1 MARLKLRN
9 RRSQEPPTK
18 DGAAPD
24 GTRSQAASAWGRW
37 PGAEPAAA
45 GTQPVPGSGQPEAT
59 SEQPAAASEPAGVS
73 GQPAGGSGQPA
84 GGSGQAA
91 GGAGQPAGAEDA
103 DSGSA
108 PFWERWV
115 RVAEPASLDD
125 YGDGI
130 PDDGPADD
138 AVTDVDPQ
146 PAPSWQPVIT
156 PVGDAHGQPSANGSS
171 AGGARTEGIGEH
183 LGNLAHL
190 SHSPRMRTWQRRAI
204 IAVIVGLIAGL
215 LLHNWRWGLTLAV
228 LAAIADTIYRSRTSF
243 SGPAGVRLTR
253 AQKRTARQL
262 SSLERKGYRA
272 MHCLPIPDSIEQIDH
287 LVIGPAG
294 VFAIDSEDWDRR
306 LPVRTS
312 SHRQLWHGP
321 NDMRDRLAHAQ
332 WEADQAAGLL
342 SGELGSG
349 VAVRPAMAVY
359 GPKIAWDV
367 ATIRDVDVFS
377 GPRLRKYLR
386 RRVRRRDLRLSTAE
400 IERIEKAAHVALPA
414 SRPGAAR

>member
-9 RRSQEPPTK
+9 HRSQAPLTK

-24 GTRSQAASAWGRW
+24 GTSPQAASAGGRW

-45 GTQPVPGSGQPEAT
+45 GTQPVPA
-59 SEQPAAASEPAGVS
+59 S
-73 GQPAGGSGQPA
+73 GQPADPSSQSAGSLGQSA
-84 GGSGQAA
+84 GPSVRPEAA
-91 GGAGQPAGAEDA
+91 SAEPVAGAGQPAVVADA
-103 DSGSA
+103 DSADA

-115 RVAEPASLDD
+115 RVAEPSGLDD
-125 YGDGI
+125 HGDGM

-138 AVTDVDPQ
+138 AVTDVDPR
-146 PAPSWQPVIT
+146 PAPSRQPVIT
-156 PVGDAHGQPSANGSS
+156 PVGDARGQPSANGTG

-190 SHSPRMRTWQRRAI
+190 SHNPRMRTWQRRAI
-204 IAVIVGLIAGL
+204 IAVIVGLIAGI

-243 SGPAGVRLTR
+243 TGPAGVRLTR

-262 SSLERKGYRA
+262 SSLERRGYRA
-272 MHCLPIPDSIEQIDH
+272 MHCLPIPDSNEQIDH

-321 NDMRDRLAHAQ
+321 HDMRDRLAHAQ
-332 WEADQAAGLL
+332 WEADQAARLL
-342 SGELGSG
+342 SNEVGSG
-349 VAVRPAMAVY
+349 IAVRPAMAVY

-377 GPRLRKYLR
+377 GPRLRKYLH

-400 IERIEKAAHVALPA
+400 IERIEKAAHVAFPA
-414 SRPGAAR
+414 SRPGAPPVS